1 MSGNPAFAKRVRTLR
16 ESRGMSQERIAELV
30 GYTKQAVQR
39 WENNGQTPRNDA
51 LQTIADYFKV
61 SLDYLL
67 GRVDSPTDEL
77 VPEKKQTPADLAG
90 ENIGVAIT
98 NKQATENAI
107 SFIAE
112 AAGITELTNILRIEN
127 NLTYMNV
134 ELTRDDIVTIRHMI
148 EMAMRTRLPKIIPIY
163 PARPPIDYS
172 KIPRIEDIDP
182 NSIPL
187 PQEFMWA
194 DERINRHE
202 ILQAEGRLP
211 TDDDWK
217 HIVYNYK
224 YHPPKE

>member
-1 MSGNPAFAKRVRTLR
+1 MGDNSMSAVFGSRLRTLR
-16 ESRGMSQERIAELV
+16 ESRSLKQDDISSLFDMNKSAVSQ
-30 GYTKQAVQR
+30 
-39 WENNGQTPRNDA
+39 WENGRIPHA
-51 LQTIADYFKV
+51 TILAKLAVFFNA
-61 SLDYLL
+61 SIDYLL
-67 GRVDSPTDEL
+67 GLTDNTHGPRLHESTSTPPLNGRNLTDKANEL
-77 VPEKKQTPADLAG
+77 MNNREQKNQIPP
-90 ENIGVAIT
+90 
-98 NKQATENAI
+98 
-107 SFIAE
+107 F
-112 AAGITELTNILRIEN
+112 ELTNILRIEN

-163 PARPPIDYS
+163 PPRPPIDYS